1 MKEKKAYIKR
11 LNVVEGQIKGI
22 KNMIE
27 EERTCN
33 DILVQIAA
41 LDRSLKS
48 LGIELVKDYLS
59 TTVVAEIKKD
69 NTEVLDHLISLCNMV
84 K

>member
-11 LNVVEGQIKGI
+11 LNVVEGQIRGI

-48 LGIELVKDYLS
+48 LGTELVKEYLS
-59 TTVVAEIKKD
+59 TTVVEEIKKD
-69 NTEVLDHLISLCNMV
+69 NVEVLDHLIGLCNMV

>member
-11 LNVVEGQIKGI
+11 LNVIEGQIRGI
-22 KNMIE
+22 KNMVE

-33 DILVQIAA
+33 AILIQIAA

-48 LGIELVKDYLS
+48 LGTELVKDYLS
-59 TTVVAEIKKD
+59 TTVVDEMKKGNVEI
-69 NTEVLDHLISLCNMV
+69 VDHVISLCNMV